1 MSASNKK
8 KLHADPSKVT
18 EKQMAEHNQDKELK
32 LYTIGFAVV
41 MTVVLVIAIV
51 AGSMQLIS
59 NSGVREKKTIAY
71 TVGDHQISSAEF
83 SYFFTDTVNSFMNQ
97 FGSYISMTGLDT
109 TKPLDEQFIDEEKT
123 LTWADN
129 FLTQAKD
136 SAKAVYT
143 MADEAKVKGHSLS
156 QEEMDA
162 IDGAIENLD
171 LYGKMNG
178 LGSAE
183 KYLKAL
189 YGNGSTEK
197 GYRAYLETSMLADSY
212 RAAYAEGLTYED
224 SDYRA
229 HEKDNFDLY
238 SSFTYN
244 QYYLP
249 ADNFLQ
255 GGTAGEDGTKT
266 YTQAEKDASVKACEE
281 TAKELTSDQVKT
293 AADMDALIADL
304 PMNKDVEDAASTH
317 YQHSDYRNMPA
328 DISAWLADSSRK
340 AGDKTYIANKS
351 TSQDE
356 DGKEV
361 THIGGYT
368 ILMFESRDD
377 NKEILPNVR
386 HILVSYEG
394 GTTDENGAVTYSDEE
409 KAAAK
414 EKAEALLKKFEDGDK
429 TEDAFAA
436 LATENTMDPGSKK
449 NGGLYEN
456 VYPGQMVPTFNDWV
470 FEDGR
475 KTGDTGIVATEYGYH
490 VMYFCGDG
498 SLSYRD
504 SMILN
509 ELVQADVDTWYNGL
523 IDAAVAADGDT
534 SLLKTDLVLGQ

>member
-18 EKQMAEHNQDKELK
+18 EKQMSEHKQDKELK
-32 LYTIGFAVV
+32 MYTIGFTVV
-41 MTVVLVIAIV
+41 MALVLVIAIV

-71 TVGDHQISSAEF
+71 TVGDHPISSAEF
-83 SYFFTDTVNSFMNQ
+83 SYFYTDSVNNFMNQ
-97 FGSYISMTGLDT
+97 YGSYASMFGLDP
-109 TKPLDEQFIDEEKT
+109 TKPLDQQFKDEEKT
-123 LTWADN
+123 TTWADD
-129 FLTQAKD
+129 FIATAKE

-143 MADEAKVKGHSLS
+143 MADEAKAHDHSLS
-156 QEEMDA
+156 QEEKDA
-162 IDGAIENLD
+162 IDGAIDNLE

-189 YGNGSTEK
+189 YGNGSTVES
-197 GYRAYLETSMLADSY
+197 YRAYLETSMLADTY
-212 RAAYAEGLTYED
+212 RAAYADSLTYEENQ
-224 SDYRA
+224 YRE
-229 HEKDNFDLY
+229 HEKDHFDQY
-238 SSFTYN
+238 SSFSYN

-249 ADNFLQ
+249 ADKFLQ
-255 GGTAGEDGTKT
+255 GGTTDEEGNVTFSQE
-266 YTQAEKDASVKACEE
+266 EKDASVKACEE
-281 TAKELTSDQVKT
+281 AAKELTSDKVLK
-293 AADMDALIADL
+293 AADMDKLIAAL
-304 PMNKDVEDAASTH
+304 PMNKEVEDAAST
-317 YQHSDYRNMPA
+317 YYNHSDYRSMPA
-328 DISAWLADSSRK
+328 DIAEWLADSSRK
-340 AGDKTYIANKS
+340 AGDKTYIANES
-351 TSQDE
+351 TTQNE
-356 DGKEV
+356 EGETV

-368 ILMFESRDD
+368 VLMFESRDD

-394 GTTDENGAVTYSDEE
+394 GTTDENGMTTYTDEE

-414 EKAEALLKKFEDGDK
+414 EKAEELLKKFQDGEK

-436 LATENTMDPGSKK
+436 LATENTMDPGSKD

-456 VYPGQMVPTFNDWV
+456 VYRGQMVPTFNDWV

-475 KTGDTGIVATEYGYH
+475 KAGDTGIVATEYGYH

-504 SMILN
+504 SMIRS
-509 ELVQADVDTWYNGL
+509 ELQQADMDAWYKTL
-523 IDAAVAADGDT
+523 MDAAVTTDGDT
-534 SLLKTDLVLGQ
+534 SLLRTDLVLSK

>member
-32 LYTIGFAVV
+32 MYTIGFTVV
-41 MTVVLVIAIV
+41 MALVLVIAIV

-83 SYFFTDTVNSFMNQ
+83 NYFYTDTVNNFMNQ

-109 TKPLDEQFIDEEKT
+109 SKPLDEQFIDDEKT
-123 LTWADN
+123 MTWADN
-129 FLTQAKD
+129 FVTQAKE
-136 SAKAVYT
+136 SAKAVYAI
-143 MADEAKVKGHSLS
+143 ADEARAKGHSLS

-162 IDGAIENLD
+162 IDAAMENLE
-171 LYGKMNG
+171 LYGQMNG
-178 LGSAE
+178 LGSAG
-183 KYLKAL
+183 KYLKAI

-197 GYRAYLETSMLADSY
+197 SYRAYLENSMLADTY
-212 RAAYAEGLTYED
+212 RAAYTESLTYED
-224 SDYRA
+224 ADFRA
-229 HEKDNFDLY
+229 HEKDNYDQY

-249 ADNFLQ
+249 ADKFLE
-255 GGTAGEDGTKT
+255 GGTTDAEGNVTFSQE
-266 YTQAEKDASVKACEE
+266 EKDASVKACEE
-281 TAKELTSDQVKT
+281 AAKELTSDKVKS
-293 AADMDALIADL
+293 AADMDKLIAAL
-304 PMNKDVEDAASTH
+304 PMNKDAEDAASTH
-317 YQHSDYRNMPA
+317 YDHSDYRNMPG
-328 DISAWLADSSRK
+328 DLSVWLADSSRK

-351 TSQDE
+351 TTQDE
-356 DGKEV
+356 EGKEV

-368 ILMFESRDD
+368 VLMFESRDD

-394 GTTDENGAVTYSDEE
+394 GTTDENGTTTYTDEE

-414 EKAEALLKKFEDGDK
+414 EKAEALLKKFEDGEK

-436 LATENTMDPGSKK
+436 LATENTMDPGSKE

-456 VYPGQMVPTFNDWV
+456 VYRGQMVPTFNDWV
-470 FEDGR
+470 FENGR
-475 KTGDTGIVATEYGYH
+475 KAGDTGIVATEYGYH

-504 SMILN
+504 TMIRA
-509 ELVQADVDTWYNGL
+509 ELSQADVDAWYKGL
-523 IDAAVAADGDT
+523 VEAAVTADGDT
-534 SLLKTDLVLGQ
+534 SLLRTDMVIGQ